1 MAKKIPLGVVYSTD
15 PNFQY
20 QYEEESEPETLEPG
34 KQDLRVMRDSKGR
47 GGKTVTLVTGFIGRA
62 ADLESLGKLL
72 KSRCGIGGSVKDGEI
87 VLQGDVRDKVCDILT
102 KEGYRFKRAG
112 G

>member
-1 MAKKIPLGVVYSTD
+1 MGKKIPVGVVYSTD

-20 QYEEESEPETLEPG
+20 RYEETPEAETLEPAR
-34 KQDLRVMRDSKGR
+34 QDLRVMRDSKR
-47 GGKTVTLVTGFIGRA
+47 RAGKTVTLITGFVGTE
-62 ADLESLGKLL
+62 ADLEKLGKTL
-72 KSRCGIGGSVKDGEI
+72 KTRCGIGGTAKDGEI
-87 VLQGDVRDKVCDILT
+87 VLQGDVRDKVCEILT

>member
-15 PNFQY
+15 PDFQY
-20 QYEEESEPETLEPG
+20 RYEEEEEAETLPPAR
-34 KQDLRVMRDSKGR
+34 QDLRVLRDSKGR
-47 GGKTVTLVTGFIGRA
+47 GGKTVTLVKGFIGKVS
-62 ADLESLGKLL
+62 DLEALGKLL
-72 KSRCGIGGSVKDGEI
+72 KNRCGIGGSVKEGEI
-87 VLQGDVRDKVCDILT
+87 ILQGDVREKVCDILT

>member
-1 MAKKIPLGVVYSTD
+1 MAKKMPIGVVYSTD

-20 QYEEESEPETLEPG
+20 RYEETPQEETLEPVR
-34 KQDLRVMRDSKGR
+34 QDLRVMRDSKHR
-47 GGKTVTLVTGFIGRA
+47 AGKTVTLITGFVGTE
-62 ADLESLGKLL
+62 ADLEKLGKTL
-72 KSRCGIGGSVKDGEI
+72 KTRCGIGGTAKDGEI
-87 VLQGDVRDKVCDILT
+87 VLQGDVRDKVCEILT

>member
-1 MAKKIPLGVVYSTD
+1 MAKKMPIGVVYSTD

-20 QYEEESEPETLEPG
+20 RYEETPQEETLEPAR
-34 KQDLRVMRDSKGR
+34 QDLRVMRDSKHR
-47 GGKTVTLVTGFIGRA
+47 AGKTVTLITGFVGTE
-62 ADLESLGKLL
+62 ADLEKLGKTL
-72 KSRCGIGGSVKDGEI
+72 KTRCGIGGTAKDGEI
-87 VLQGDVRDKVCDILT
+87 VLQGDVRDTVCEILT

>member
-1 MAKKIPLGVVYSTD
+1 MGKKTPIGVVYSTD

-20 QYEEESEPETLEPG
+20 RYEETEEAETLEPAR
-34 KQDLRVMRDSKGR
+34 QDLRVMRDSKR
-47 GGKTVTLVTGFIGRA
+47 RAGKTVTLVTGFVGTTG
-62 ADLESLGKLL
+62 DLEKLGKTL
-72 KSRCGIGGSVKDGEI
+72 KTRCGIGGTAKDGEI
-87 VLQGDVRDKVCDILT
+87 VLQGDVRDKVCEILT

>member
-1 MAKKIPLGVVYSTD
+1 MAKKMPIGVVYSTD

-20 QYEEESEPETLEPG
+20 RYEETPQAETLEPAR
-34 KQDLRVMRDSKGR
+34 QDLRVMRDSKHR
-47 GGKTVTLVTGFIGRA
+47 AGKTVTLITGFVGTE
-62 ADLESLGKLL
+62 ADLEKLGKTL
-72 KSRCGIGGSVKDGEI
+72 KTRCGIGGTAKDGEI
-87 VLQGDVRDKVCDILT
+87 VLQGDVRDKVCEILT

>member
-1 MAKKIPLGVVYSTD
+1 MNKKRPVGVVYSTD

-20 QYEEESEPETLEPG
+20 QYEEEPEAETLEPSR
-34 KQDLRVMRDSKGR
+34 QDLRVLRDAKGR
-47 GGKTVTLVTGFIGRA
+47 GGKTVTLIRGFVGA
-62 ADLESLGKLL
+62 TADLEALGKLL
-72 KSRCGIGGSVKDGEI
+72 KNRCGIGGSVKDGEI
-87 VLQGDVRDKVCDILT
+87 ILQGDVRDKACDILS

>member
-1 MAKKIPLGVVYSTD
+1 MGKKTPIGVVYSTD

-20 QYEEESEPETLEPG
+20 RYEETEEAETLEPAR
-34 KQDLRVMRDSKGR
+34 QDLRVMRDSKR
-47 GGKTVTLVTGFIGRA
+47 RAGKTVTLVTGFVGTGE
-62 ADLESLGKLL
+62 DLEKLGKTL
-72 KSRCGIGGSVKDGEI
+72 KTRCGIGGTAKDGEI
-87 VLQGDVRDKVCDILT
+87 VLQGDVRDKVCEILT

>member
-1 MAKKIPLGVVYSTD
+1 MGKKTPIGVVYSTD

-20 QYEEESEPETLEPG
+20 RYEETEEAETLEPAR
-34 KQDLRVMRDSKGR
+34 QDLRVMRDSKR
-47 GGKTVTLVTGFIGRA
+47 RAGKTVTLVTGFVGTSG
-62 ADLESLGKLL
+62 DLEKLGKTL
-72 KSRCGIGGSVKDGEI
+72 KTRCGIGGTAKDGEI
-87 VLQGDVRDKVCDILT
+87 VLQGDVRDKVCEILT